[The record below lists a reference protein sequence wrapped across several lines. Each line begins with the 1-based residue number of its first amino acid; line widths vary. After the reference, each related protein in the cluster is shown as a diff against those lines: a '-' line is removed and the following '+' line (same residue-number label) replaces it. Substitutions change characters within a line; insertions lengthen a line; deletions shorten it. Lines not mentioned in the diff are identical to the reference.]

1 MKIIHKILHGLV
13 ISIALVLFF
22 IALTS
27 KIAIATHLCSAL
39 TIGVLLYILMILSN
53 SPKQNSNE
61 KTRNI

>member
-1 MKIIHKILHGLV
+1 MKILKIIVHGSV
-13 ISIALVLFF
+13 ICSALVLFF

-61 KTRNI
+61 KSRNI

>member
-1 MKIIHKILHGLV
+1 MKILKIIVHGLV
-13 ISIALVLFF
+13 ICSALVLFF

-39 TIGVLLYILMILSN
+39 TIGLLLYILMILSN

-61 KTRNI
+61 KSRNI